1 MKSINLCLTIKVASK
16 KREEERKGI
25 SRAYPVSKMEA
36 APPQHTHKRTE
47 MEEKWKVVQRSS
59 VDMRTHGES

>member
-16 KREEERKGI
+16 KREEERKEI

-36 APPQHTHKRTE
+36 APPPHKRTE